1 MTISTRLHGSLVPP
15 YCIPLRTAICRAS
28 APPWLNPASITCS
41 LPPTSSASSS
51 IRSHTTC
58 VQRGRRQAERQHV
71 PPMKS
76 KAKRP
81 APSHR
86 APRTVPVLPLQTP
99 GAGGDMC
106 RRREPMQGK
115 YSYTSNLSSRPCR
128 SNQAGMY
135 CMQHESRIVTGIA
148 AAATSPSFIVT
159 LKGGECGNIIL
170 TCRKVTLSSLHRY
183 QFLKGLT
190 PFSERTSP
198 YLHQLV

>member
-1 MTISTRLHGSLVPP
+1 
-15 YCIPLRTAICRAS
+15 
-28 APPWLNPASITCS
+28 
-41 LPPTSSASSS
+41 
-51 IRSHTTC
+51 
-58 VQRGRRQAERQHV
+58 
-71 PPMKS
+71 
-76 KAKRP
+76 
-81 APSHR
+81 
-86 APRTVPVLPLQTP
+86 
-99 GAGGDMC
+99 MC
-106 RRREPMQGK
+106 RRRELMQGK

-170 TCRKVTLSSLHRY
+170 TCRKVTLSSLHRH